1 MAGFAAI
8 VASACDL
15 MMLSVVIVPPAELL
29 LSPNLL
35 LGVSA
40 LFGTISI
47 PFYAMGYVAIARSLD
62 PIHSRLRRTIE
73 SSGLVVGIV
82 GGLIHAITALLIYR
96 EQSSGG
102 VWAVEDAVRSGPL
115 LPTLWAIA
123 LVASVV
129 ATIAVILALFTG
141 RGSFPRVVAILN
153 PIAVTVLIVGAV
165 LGGGSEEMAE
175 FVVPAAPNL
184 AHIIFFLVGAASAGK
199 AMQRVAT

>member
-1 MAGFAAI
+1 VGW
-8 VASACDL
+8 
-15 MMLSVVIVPPAELL
+15 
-29 LSPNLL
+29 
-35 LGVSA
+35 
-40 LFGTISI
+40 
-47 PFYAMGYVAIARSLD
+47 
-62 PIHSRLRRTIE
+62 
-73 SSGLVVGIV
+73 SSGSW
-82 GGLIHAITALLIYR
+82 GGLIHAITALFIYR

-102 VWAVEDAVRSGPL
+102 AWAVEDTVRSGPF

-184 AHIIFFLVGAASAGK
+184 AHVIFFLVGAASAGK